1 MDIKKELEQIK
12 NRIDQYE
19 ERLSKL
25 EDFLTGQRKAK
36 KKKLSLREFI
46 LLKSPSNNV
55 QQTLCIGYFLENY
68 NGLSSFNKKDLE
80 RGYRKA
86 REKVPLNVNDK
97 VNLNI
102 KKGYMKEASKKKD
115 NLKAWTLTNSGQEE
129 VERLGKEDKTLK

>member
-1 MDIKKELEQIK
+1 MDIKKELKQIQ
-12 NRIDQYE
+12 NRVGQYE

-46 LLKSPSNNV
+46 LLKSPTNDV

-80 RGYRKA
+80 KAFRKA
-86 REKVPLNVNDK
+86 REKLPQNVNDK

-102 KKGYMKEASKKKD
+102 KKGHMVEASEKKD
-115 NLKAWTLTNSGQEE
+115 NLKAWNLTNSGREE
-129 VERLGKEDKTLK
+129 VERLGKGDKTL